1 MSTGKIYAGLAIAAT
16 IIAVTLGLNWAEAEG
31 MVSGDMSVRA
41 AIIMAGLALAW
52 YGNEIPKA
60 MIRSASTRSARRL
73 SGWAFALAGLASAA
87 GGALLPV
94 DMAITTELAVTGGAL
109 ALVLIYCLTTRQDP
123 QATA

>member
-16 IIAVTLGLNWAEAEG
+16 IIAVTLGLNWAEGEG

-41 AIIMAGLALAW
+41 AIILAGLALAW

-60 MIRSASTRSARRL
+60 IIQSASARTARRF
-73 SGWAFALAGLASAA
+73 SGWAFAIAGLTSAA

-94 DMAITTELAVTGGAL
+94 DMAITAELAVTGGAL

-123 QATA
+123 QATV

>member
-1 MSTGKIYAGLAIAAT
+1 MSTGKIYAGLTIAAT

-41 AIIMAGLALAW
+41 AIMMAGLALAW
-52 YGNEIPKA
+52 FGNEIPKA
-60 MIRSASTRSARRL
+60 IIQSASARTARRF

-87 GGALLPV
+87 GGALLPI

-109 ALVLIYCLTTRQDP
+109 ALVLIYCLTTRQGP

>member
-1 MSTGKIYAGLAIAAT
+1 MSTGKIYAGLAIATT

-41 AIIMAGLALAW
+41 AIILAGLALAW
-52 YGNEIPKA
+52 FGNEIPKA
-60 MIRSASTRSARRL
+60 IIQSASARTARRF
-73 SGWAFALAGLASAA
+73 SGWAFTLAGLASAA

-94 DMAITTELAVTGGAL
+94 DMAITAELAVTGGAL

-123 QATA
+123 QATI

>member
-16 IIAVTLGLNWAEAEG
+16 IIAVTLGLNWAEGEG

-41 AIIMAGLALAW
+41 AIILAGLALAW

-60 MIRSASTRSARRL
+60 IIQSASARTARRF

-94 DMAITTELAVTGGAL
+94 DMAITAELAVTGGAL

-123 QATA
+123 QATV

>member
-1 MSTGKIYAGLAIAAT
+1 MSTGKIYAGLAIATT

-41 AIIMAGLALAW
+41 AIILAGLALAW
-52 YGNEIPKA
+52 FGNEIPKA
-60 MIRSASTRSARRL
+60 IIQSASARTARRF
-73 SGWAFALAGLASAA
+73 SGWAFTLAGLASAA

-94 DMAITTELAVTGGAL
+94 DMAITAELAVTGGAL

>member
-41 AIIMAGLALAW
+41 AIILAGLALAW

-60 MIRSASTRSARRL
+60 IIQSASARTARRF

-94 DMAITTELAVTGGAL
+94 DMAITAELVVTGGAL

>member
-52 YGNEIPKA
+52 FGNEIPKA
-60 MIRSASTRSARRL
+60 IIQSASARTARRF
-73 SGWAFALAGLASAA
+73 SGWAFAIAGLASAA

-94 DMAITTELAVTGGAL
+94 DMAITAELVVTGGAL
-109 ALVLIYCLTTRQDP
+109 ALVLIYCLTTRRDP
-123 QATA
+123 QATV

>member
-16 IIAVTLGLNWAEAEG
+16 IIAVTLGLNWAEGEG

-41 AIIMAGLALAW
+41 AIILAGLALAW
-52 YGNEIPKA
+52 YGNEIPKS
-60 MIRSASTRSARRL
+60 IIQSASARTARRF

-94 DMAITTELAVTGGAL
+94 DMAITAELAVTGGAL

-123 QATA
+123 QATV

>member
-41 AIIMAGLALAW
+41 AIILAGLALAW

-60 MIRSASTRSARRL
+60 IIQTASARTARRF

-94 DMAITTELAVTGGAL
+94 DMAITTELVVTGGAL
-109 ALVLIYCLTTRQDP
+109 TLVLIYCLTTRRDP

>member
-1 MSTGKIYAGLAIAAT
+1 MSTGKIVTAIAIAAT
-16 IIAVTLGLNWAEAEG
+16 IFAVTLGLNWAEAEG

-41 AIIMAGLALAW
+41 AIILAGLALAW

-60 MIRSASTRSARRL
+60 IIQSASARTARRF

-94 DMAITTELAVTGGAL
+94 DMAITTELVVTGGAL
-109 ALVLIYCLTTRQDP
+109 ALVLIYCLTTRRDP

>member
-41 AIIMAGLALAW
+41 AIILAGLALAW

-60 MIRSASTRSARRL
+60 IIQSASARTARRF

-94 DMAITTELAVTGGAL
+94 DMAITTELVVTGGAL